1 MIEYIVQQGP
11 AFEAMIMSR
20 EINNPTFRFLF
31 DNQSPAHGYYRW
43 KLYSILNVTFIHK
56 KKQLE
61 TYFLCFILVLKKKR
75 VIVFPNGVLNHLRCL
90 KQAATGFRRQ
100 SIDTHRVVPM
110 RLLKKLNL
118 NSRNE
123 KENYQM
129 SICKGLFIFN

>member
-61 TYFLCFILVLKKKR
+61 TYFLCFILVLKKKKGDSVSKWR
-75 VIVFPNGVLNHLRCL
+75 TQPF
-90 KQAATGFRRQ
+90 KMFKTGSYWIPPPINRYTQGCPDEAFKKAQLEFQERKGKLSNEYLQ
-100 SIDTHRVVPM
+100 
-110 RLLKKLNL
+110 RLI
-118 NSRNE
+118 
-123 KENYQM
+123 Y
-129 SICKGLFIFN
+129 F